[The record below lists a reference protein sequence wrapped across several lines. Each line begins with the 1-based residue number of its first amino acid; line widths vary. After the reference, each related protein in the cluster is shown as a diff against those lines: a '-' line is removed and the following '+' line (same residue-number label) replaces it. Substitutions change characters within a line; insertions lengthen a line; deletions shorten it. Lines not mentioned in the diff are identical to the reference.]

1 MKEMLI
7 SLMIAYLLLM
17 SIIGFV
23 IMGIDKQR
31 AIKKKWRIPESTL
44 ILIAFAGGGLGA
56 FFGMYVFRHKT
67 KHMKFVVLLPL
78 SAVLYVIIGIQLMKL
93 L

>member
-7 SLMIAYLLLM
+7 SLMIAYLILM

-23 IMGIDKQR
+23 MMGIDKQR
-31 AIKKKWRIPESTL
+31 AIKKKWRIPERTL